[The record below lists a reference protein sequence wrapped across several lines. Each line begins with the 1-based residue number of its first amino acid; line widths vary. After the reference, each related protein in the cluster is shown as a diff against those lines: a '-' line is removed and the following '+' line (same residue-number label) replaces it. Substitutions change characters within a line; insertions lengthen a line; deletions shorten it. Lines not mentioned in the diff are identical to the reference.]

1 MWRTGRLWRIPLDR
15 GKAESRRVSRLI
27 LKPR

>member
-15 GKAESRRVSRLI
+15 RGAESRRVSRLV
-27 LKPR
+27 LRPR